1 MSATTAPRTGPNPW
15 YVAVV
20 AGMASYLDAATI
32 VSSGNALVMYQKPLG
47 LTGDQIGVLAFALT
61 LGIAIGAATG
71 GRLGDRFGR
80 KPVFSVTMIG
90 IAVAMA
96 CNVLASGF
104 PLLLVGAI
112 LGGLAT
118 GADLPVSIATIA
130 EAGDDSNRGKLV
142 SFSQVLWMMGIIIPL
157 ALVSVIGDMGR
168 VGGQIIFAH
177 VAVIALIVLIARI
190 TLPESPVWLAARDE
204 RLHGVHT
211 ERAEHVRVR
220 DLL

>member
-1 MSATTAPRTGPNPW
+1 MKGNAMSSGPIEARTGPNPW
-15 YVAVV
+15 YIAVI

-47 LTGDQIGVLAFALT
+47 LTGDQIGVLAFSLT
-61 LGIAIGAATG
+61 LGIAIGAVTG

-96 CNVLASGF
+96 CNVFAGGF

-118 GADLPVSIATIA
+118 GADLPV
-130 EAGDDSNRGKLV
+130 
-142 SFSQVLWMMGIIIPL
+142 
-157 ALVSVIGDMGR
+157 
-168 VGGQIIFAH
+168 
-177 VAVIALIVLIARI
+177 
-190 TLPESPVWLAARDE
+190 
-204 RLHGVHT
+204 
-211 ERAEHVRVR
+211 
-220 DLL
+220 